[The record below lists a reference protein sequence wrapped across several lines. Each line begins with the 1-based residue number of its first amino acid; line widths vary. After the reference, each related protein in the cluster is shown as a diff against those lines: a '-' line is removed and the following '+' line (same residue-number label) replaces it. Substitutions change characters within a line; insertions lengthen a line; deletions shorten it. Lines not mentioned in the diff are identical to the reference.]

1 MPTIPGAACKRAAVD
16 HAGNV
21 SGKRPRRFD
30 ADVVVIGAGS
40 AGLVAALIAA
50 ALEAEVVLVESDVM
64 GGECLNTGC
73 VPSKALI
80 AAARRAHLARTGGR
94 LGVDT
99 STVEVDFGRVMAH
112 VRRSID
118 AIAPND
124 SVERYEGLGVR
135 CVNAR
140 ARLVDPWTV
149 EAEGRR
155 YRARSIVIAT
165 GADPAVPP
173 VPGLDETPF
182 LTSHTLWGLTE
193 LPRRLAILGGG
204 PIGCELAQAFARLGS
219 RVEVFEMQQRL
230 LAGEDPEVGDLLA
243 RRLGTEGVTVRTGTR
258 VERAS
263 PGVLAWSGPDGRG
276 ESGFDHL
283 LVAAGRRPRVQGFGL
298 EELGV
303 EIVDGALGVN
313 PFMQTNY
320 PHIYAC
326 GDVAGPWQFTH
337 AAAHQAWHAAVNALL
352 RPFWRM
358 RVGYEHLPWCIYT
371 DPEVAR
377 VGLNETAAAAAGV
390 RFERTVFPIAEL
402 DRALVEAE
410 PEGFVKI
417 LTRPGSGRV
426 LGATVVCAHAGELI
440 TTITVAMKHGITL
453 DGLLATIVPYPA
465 WSEAI
470 KRAAGSWKRE
480 RTPAWLLPWLARFHQ
495 LRR

>member
-1 MPTIPGAACKRAAVD
+1 M
-16 HAGNV
+16 

-80 AAARRAHLARTGGR
+80 AAARRAHLARTGSR
-94 LGVDT
+94 LGVEAG
-99 STVEVDFGRVMAH
+99 SVNVDFGRVMAH
-112 VRRSID
+112 VRGAID

-124 SVERYEGLGVR
+124 SAERYRGLGVR
-135 CVNAR
+135 CVSAH

-149 EAEGRR
+149 DAGGRH
-155 YRARSIVIAT
+155 YRTRSIVIAT

-173 VPGLDETPF
+173 VPGLGDTPY
-182 LTSHTLWGLTE
+182 LTSHTLWHLTE

-204 PIGCELAQAFARLGS
+204 PIGCELARAFARLGS
-219 RVEVFEMQQRL
+219 KVEVFEMQQRL
-230 LAGEDPEVGDLLA
+230 LAGEDPEVGDLLLG
-243 RRLGTEGVTVRTGTR
+243 RLGAEGVTVRPGTR
-258 VERAS
+258 VERVTPGS
-263 PGVLAWSGPDGRG
+263 PAWSGQGGRG
-276 ESGFDHL
+276 ETGFDHL
-283 LVAAGRRPRVQGFGL
+283 LVAAGRRPRVHGFGL

-303 EIVDGALGVN
+303 EIVDGAVGVN

-337 AAAHQAWHAAVNALL
+337 AAAHRAWHAAVNALL

-371 DPEVAR
+371 DPEIAR

-390 RFERTVFPIAEL
+390 RFDSTAFPIAEL

-440 TTITVAMKHGITL
+440 TTMTLAMKHGITL
-453 DGLLATIVPYPA
+453 DGLLATIVPYPT

-470 KRAAGSWKRE
+470 KRTAGARKRE
-480 RTPAWLLPWLARFHQ
+480 RTPAWLLPWLARFHR